1 MKYKLSPKEAKKL
14 GKIIYDAHNG
24 DFDQM
29 SKFCMIILQSI
40 MDMKETEELEII
52 SVNEETGRS
61 TRLKMETFK

>member
-1 MKYKLSPKEAKKL
+1 MKYKLSTKKAKKL
-14 GKIIYDAHNG
+14 GKIIYDAYNG

-61 TRLKMETFK
+61 TKLKMETFK